1 MAMRARLGVLIG
13 GAALSGV
20 ALVFAAPPVCAQA
33 PAEFYRDKQVKFVVS
48 SSVGGGFDTVT
59 RLIARHVQK
68 HMPGRPSFVVQNM
81 PGAGGVRAG
90 NFLATVAPRDGT
102 TIALFQNT
110 VPFEPLYGNKQALF
124 DATKL
129 AWLGSPSQ
137 EFAVFAIW
145 HTVPV
150 DRIEDARTHE
160 LVIGAP
166 GSNSSPAFF
175 GRVFHAV
182 FDIRI
187 RIIAGYPGAAEVL
200 LGTERRENDGN
211 SSAYWSSLKAIRP
224 EWIAEK
230 KLKFLLQYGAYPH
243 PELKGVPY
251 ALDLIADDAKR
262 ELMAVAQAPLALGR
276 PVAAPPD
283 VPADRLAALRAALA
297 DTFRDP
303 DYLADCA
310 ALRLECD
317 EPVAAQAIT
326 ERLAQAYSASPEVVR
341 ALRQIYQAGETK

>member
-1 MAMRARLGVLIG
+1 MRGAVGGLIC
-13 GAALSGV
+13 GAALT
-20 ALVFAAPPVCAQA
+20 ALTVAAPAEAQT

-48 SSVGGGFDTVT
+48 SSAGGGFDTVT

-81 PGAGGVRAG
+81 PGAGGVRAA
-90 NFLATVAPRDGT
+90 NFVASIAPKDGT

-124 DATKL
+124 DPNTL
-129 AWLGSPSQ
+129 HWLGSPSQ

-150 DRIEDARTHE
+150 DKIEDARTHE

-187 RIIAGYPGAAEVL
+187 KIIAGYPGAAEVL

-230 KLKFLLQYGAYPH
+230 KLKFLLQYGAHPH
-243 PELKGVPY
+243 PELKDVPY
-251 ALDLIADDAKR
+251 ALDLIGDAARR

-276 PVAAPPD
+276 PIAAPPG
-283 VPADRLAALRAALA
+283 VPDDRLAALRSALA
-297 DTFRDP
+297 ETFRDQ
-303 DYLADCA
+303 DYLAECT
-310 ALRLECD
+310 ALHLECD
-317 EPVAAQAIT
+317 EPVAAAAIT
-326 ERLAQAYSASPEVVR
+326 ERLTQAYGASADVVR
-341 ALRQIYQAGETK
+341 SLREIYQAGEAK

>member
-1 MAMRARLGVLIG
+1 MRTSFGLLIG
-13 GAALSGV
+13 GATPAAI
-20 ALVFAAPPVCAQA
+20 ALVLTVLPACAQA
-33 PAEFYRDKQVKFVVS
+33 PAEFYRDKQVKVVVS
-48 SSVGGGFDTVT
+48 SSTGGGFDTVT

-68 HMPGRPSFVVQNM
+68 HMAGRPSFVVQNM

-110 VPFEPLYGNKQALF
+110 VPFEPLYGNRQALF
-124 DATKL
+124 DPTKL
-129 AWLGSPSQ
+129 HWLGSPSQ

-187 RIIAGYPGAAEVL
+187 RIVAGYPGAAEVL

-224 EWIAEK
+224 EWIAQK
-230 KLKFLLQYGAYPH
+230 KLKFLLQYGAHPH

-251 ALDLIADDAKR
+251 ALDLIADSSKR

-276 PVAAPPD
+276 PIAAPPD
-283 VPADRLAALRAALA
+283 VPADRLAALSAALA

-303 DYLADCA
+303 DYVAECA

-326 ERLAQAYSASPEVVR
+326 DRLAQAYGASPDVVH

>member
-1 MAMRARLGVLIG
+1 MSKLGRLIG
-13 GAALSGV
+13 GAALAGT
-20 ALVFAAPPVCAQA
+20 ALVLAVLPARAQA

-68 HMPGRPSFVVQNM
+68 HMAGRPSFVVQNM

-110 VPFEPLYGNKQALF
+110 VPFEPLYGNRQALF

-166 GSNSSPAFF
+166 GSSSSPAFF
-175 GRVFHAV
+175 GRVFQAV

-187 RIIAGYPGAAEVL
+187 KIIAGYPGAAEVL

-251 ALDLIADDAKR
+251 ALDLIADGAKR

-276 PVAAPPD
+276 PIAAPPD
-283 VPADRLAALRAALA
+283 VPADRVAALRAALA

-303 DYLADCA
+303 DYLAECA

-317 EPVAAQAIT
+317 EPVAAPAIT
-326 ERLAQAYSASPEVVR
+326 ERLAQAYGASPDVVR